1 MKRLPL
7 AVLLVLLTALSGCGD
22 ADVDP
27 QVARG
32 ERLLWTR
39 GCVAC
44 HTLDGT
50 PHVGP
55 SLAGVLQREGEPYVL
70 RALTDPNADVV
81 DGFVAGT
88 MPVYELSEQETA
100 DLLAALT
107 RVREPERRSI
117 VPLTLACLL
126 FLLGHLV
133 LSARPIRNPAVE
145 RFGLYP
151 YQLAYSVVVTALMG
165 WMVLAWPDA
174 PFVPL
179 WETPLWTRWAPLL
192 GMPIVMV
199 FLIAGYTTPSPTI
212 ALMEG
217 VMDGPEPV
225 RGIVKVTRH
234 PANLSMAA
242 WGALHLVA
250 NGDLRSLVL
259 MGTVVALGVL
269 GSIHID
275 LRRRKDYGEAW
286 RRFEAQ
292 TSLVPFVAILRGR
305 QRVTLAE
312 IGWWRIAAGLAA
324 FGAWLYLHGWVIGAD
339 VWPF

>member
-1 MKRLPL
+1 MRSW
-7 AVLLVLLTALSGCGD
+7 ALLWLVVALCGCGD
-22 ADVDP
+22 GEVDP
-27 QVARG
+27 QVTRG

-50 PHVGP
+50 AHVGP
-55 SLAGVLQREGEPYVL
+55 SLAGVLQREGEDYVL

-88 MPVYELSEQETA
+88 MPVYELSQQEA
-100 DLLAALT
+100 GDLLAALEQ
-107 RVREPERRSI
+107 VRDPEERSLA
-117 VPLTLACLL
+117 PLALACLL
-126 FLLGHLV
+126 FIASHLV
-133 LSARPIRNPAVE
+133 LSARPIRNPLVAKY
-145 RFGLYP
+145 GLYP
-151 YQLAYSVVVTALMG
+151 YQGIYSVVVTAAMA

-179 WETPLWTRWAPLL
+179 WDTPLWTRWVPLL
-192 GMPIVMV
+192 GMPVVMV
-199 FLIAGYTTPSPTI
+199 FLVAGYTTPSPTI
-212 ALMEG
+212 ATMEG
-217 VMDGPEPV
+217 VMHGPDAV

-250 NGDLRSLVL
+250 NGDLRSLVV
-259 MGTVVALGVL
+259 MGSVVVLGVL

-275 LRRRKDYGEAW
+275 LRRAKDYGEPW
-286 RRFEAQ
+286 RRFEQ
-292 TSLVPFVAILRGR
+292 ETSLVPFAAILRGR

-312 IGWWRIAAGLAA
+312 IGWWRIAAGL
-324 FGAWLYLHGWVIGAD
+324 GGYGMWLYLHGWVIGAD